1 MQGEDFTMK
10 LSEKIKRCRKNQKMT
25 QQQFGDQLHVSRKTV
40 SGWEND
46 RSFPDIS
53 TLIKIS
59 DLFNISL
66 DDLLKDS
73 NTAIDYYQ
81 TSIAKSNL
89 QKWKDLFIYIFLII
103 FTVLGYFQFLGLSK
117 LPYHITFLGLIAC
130 LLDYLFDYPY
140 WRKRNSSKT
149 KAILIVMITSLVI
162 LNEFIFILTVH
173 INSKFSIYRISGF
186 FFGSTILNLLLCI
199 AVYLII
205 FRVVNTSNKQSL

>member
-1 MQGEDFTMK
+1 MK

-25 QQQFGDQLHVSRKTV
+25 QQQFGDRLHVSRKTV

-59 DLFNISL
+59 DSFDISL

-103 FTVLGYFQFLGLSK
+103 FTVLGYFQFLGLFK
-117 LPYHITFLGLIAC
+117 IPYHITFLGLITC
-130 LLDYLFDYPY
+130 LLYYLFDYPY

-149 KAILIVMITSLVI
+149 KAILVVMIASLVI

-186 FFGSTILNLLLCI
+186 FFGSTVLNFLLCI

-205 FRVVNTSNKQSL
+205 FRVVNTINKKMNRQSL